1 MAVDFALS
9 AEQEALRDTV
19 AAALGAEAPI
29 SYVRRMID
37 VERGFTDELWAKM
50 ADLGWL
56 GLLVPEA
63 HGGLG
68 LGLVD
73 LAVVQEEMGKALFPG
88 PYLSSAVMATSA
100 ALALGATDL
109 LPALAAGERRGTLA
123 LEELSQGDPLGG
135 LTTTAVRSGDGWVL
149 DGLKPVVLDGHT
161 ADWAIVVAQA
171 EGGLGAFLV
180 EQPAAEL
187 VPTLDVTRKVA
198 RLELRQTPARR
209 LGPEG
214 DQSGILRRVVDD
226 VTVALAA
233 ETVGACDQAFRE
245 AVDYAQHRVQFDRP
259 IARFQV
265 IRHKAVDMLHEL
277 ELARVGILYTAWASD
292 VDDPQ
297 REMAVAMSKGFVG
310 EASVFITEQDI
321 QIHGGMGFTWDVDAH
336 LFYRR
341 VKQNDLLLGHQAWH
355 RQRLADLVLASG

>member
-1 MAVDFALS
+1 VDFALS
-9 AEQEALRDTV
+9 SEQEALRDAV
-19 AAALGAEAPI
+19 ATTLRAEAPMA
-29 SYVRRMID
+29 YVRRMID
-37 VERGFTDELWAKM
+37 DERGFTDELWAKL

-73 LAVVQEEMGKALFPG
+73 LVVVQEEMGKALFPG
-88 PYLSSAVMATSA
+88 PYFSSAVMATTA
-100 ALALGATDL
+100 AAALGATDL
-109 LPALAAGERRGTLA
+109 LPGLAAGEARGTLA
-123 LEELSQGDPLGG
+123 VEELGQGDPLNG
-135 LTTTAVRSGDGWVL
+135 LTTTATRSVGRWVL
-149 DGLKPVVLDGHT
+149 DGLKPVVVDGHT
-161 ADWAIVVAQA
+161 ADWVIVVAHA
-171 EGGLGAFLV
+171 DGGLAAFLV
-180 EQPAAEL
+180 EAPRAEL

-198 RLELRQTPARR
+198 RLSLQQTPARR
-209 LGPEG
+209 LGPAG
-214 DQSGILRRVVDD
+214 DQTELLRRVLDD
-226 VTVALAA
+226 ATVALAS

-245 AVDYAQHRVQFDRP
+245 AIAYAQQRVQFDRP

-265 IRHKAVDMLHEL
+265 IRHKAVDMLHQL

-297 REMAVAMSKGFVG
+297 REMAVAMSKGYVG

-341 VKQNDLLLGHQAWH
+341 VKQNDLLLGYQAWH

>member
-1 MAVDFALS
+1 MV
-9 AEQEALRDTV
+9 
-19 AAALGAEAPI
+19 
-29 SYVRRMID
+29 D

-171 EGGLGAFLV
+171 EGGLGAFL
-180 EQPAAEL
+180 
-187 VPTLDVTRKVA
+187 
-198 RLELRQTPARR
+198 
-209 LGPEG
+209 
-214 DQSGILRRVVDD
+214 
-226 VTVALAA
+226 
-233 ETVGACDQAFRE
+233 
-245 AVDYAQHRVQFDRP
+245 
-259 IARFQV
+259 
-265 IRHKAVDMLHEL
+265 
-277 ELARVGILYTAWASD
+277 
-292 VDDPQ
+292 
-297 REMAVAMSKGFVG
+297 
-310 EASVFITEQDI
+310 TEQDI

>member
-1 MAVDFALS
+1 VDFALS

-19 AAALGAEAPI
+19 RSALGAEAPTPF
-29 SYVRRMID
+29 VRRMID
-37 VERGFTDELWAKM
+37 DERGFTGELWAKL

-73 LAVVQEEMGKALFPG
+73 LVVVQEEMGKALFPG
-88 PYLSSAVMATSA
+88 PYLSSAVMATTA
-100 ALALGATDL
+100 AARLGATDL
-109 LPALAAGERRGTLA
+109 LPGLAAGGTRGTLA
-123 LEELSQGDPLGG
+123 VEELGQGDPLEG
-135 LTTTAVRSGDGWVL
+135 LTTTAARSGGGWVL
-149 DGLKPVVLDGHT
+149 DGLKPVVVDGHT
-161 ADWAIVVAQA
+161 ADWAIVVAHA
-171 EGGLGAFLV
+171 DAGLAAFLV
-180 EQPAAEL
+180 EAPEAEL

-198 RLELRQTPARR
+198 RLSLHETPARR

-214 DQSGILRRVVDD
+214 DQTRLLRRVVDD
-226 VTVALAA
+226 ATVALAA

-265 IRHKAVDMLHEL
+265 IRHKAVDMLHQL

-297 REMAVAMSKGFVG
+297 REMAVAMTKGYVG
-310 EASVFITEQDI
+310 EASVAITEQDI

-341 VKQNDLLLGHQAWH
+341 VKQNDLLLGHQAWQ
-355 RQRLADLVLASG
+355 RRRLADLLLASG

>member
-1 MAVDFALS
+1 MDFALS
-9 AEQEALRDTV
+9 AEQEALRDAVTST
-19 AAALGAEAPI
+19 LGAEAPMT
-29 SYVRRMID
+29 YVRRMID
-37 VERGFTDELWAKM
+37 DERGYTDELWAKL

-56 GLLVPEA
+56 GLLVPEG

-73 LAVVQEEMGKALFPG
+73 LVVVQEEMGKALFPG

-100 ALALGATDL
+100 AVALG
-109 LPALAAGERRGTLA
+109 
-123 LEELSQGDPLGG
+123 
-135 LTTTAVRSGDGWVL
+135 
-149 DGLKPVVLDGHT
+149 
-161 ADWAIVVAQA
+161 
-171 EGGLGAFLV
+171 
-180 EQPAAEL
+180 AAEL
-187 VPTLDVTRKVA
+187 VPALDVTRKIA
-198 RLELRQTPARR
+198 RLPLRQTPARR

-214 DQSGILRRVVDD
+214 DQTDLLRRVVDD

-265 IRHKAVDMLHEL
+265 IRHKAVDMLHQL

-297 REMAVAMSKGFVG
+297 REMAVAMSKGYVG

-355 RQRLADLVLASG
+355 RRRLADLVLASG

>member
-1 MAVDFALS
+1 MDFALS
-9 AEQEALRDTV
+9 PEQEALREAV
-19 AAALGAEAPI
+19 ATTLRAEAPMA
-29 SYVRRMID
+29 YVRRMVED
-37 VERGFTDELWAKM
+37 ERGFTDELWAKL

-56 GLLVPEA
+56 GLLVPES
-63 HGGLG
+63 HGGVG

-73 LAVVQEEMGKALFPG
+73 VAVVQEEMGRALFPG
-88 PYLSSAVMATSA
+88 PFLSSAVMATSA
-100 ALALGATDL
+100 AVALGATDL
-109 LPALAAGERRGTLA
+109 LPGLAAGEMRGTLA
-123 LEELSQGDPLGG
+123 VEELGQADPLSGV
-135 LTTTAVRSGDGWVL
+135 TTTATRSGDTWVL

-161 ADWAIVVAQA
+161 ADWAIVVARA
-171 EGGLGAFLV
+171 DSGLGAFLV
-180 EQPAAEL
+180 EAPAAEL
-187 VPTLDVTRKVA
+187 VPTLDVTRKVG
-198 RLELRQTPARR
+198 RLVLQQAPARR

-214 DQSGILRRVVDD
+214 DQTQLLRRVLDD
-226 VTVALAA
+226 ATVALTA
-233 ETVGACDQAFRE
+233 ETVGACDRAFRE
-245 AVDYAQHRVQFDRP
+245 AVDYAQGRVQFDRP

-265 IRHKAVDMLHEL
+265 IRHKAVDMLHNL